1 MVQGSAL
8 ALSMHARV
16 KSPAAVHTLS
26 LLSLLA
32 GVYVLRRFLRHR
44 FVQRRATGA
53 SSVGAKEES
62 GDLVFLLFTVPVTTL
77 ISPLTY

>member
-8 ALSMHARV
+8 ALSMHHARV
-16 KSPAAVHTLS
+16 KSTDAVHT
-26 LLSLLA
+26 LSLLA

-44 FVQRRATGA
+44 FVQRRAAGA
-53 SSVGAKEES
+53 CSVGATEES

-77 ISPLTY
+77 ISPLTYL